1 MFRKLHRQFT
11 IFCTVITGCIFL
23 TFSLICLH
31 LAETSIWENS
41 YASFLSQLNTALIH
55 LQEQNSIS
63 HQWLNKLQND
73 GKLSIY
79 LYDNGKALYY
89 QTLHNSEQEKLLQH
103 LAEQAARRE
112 QAVEKLSRDAE
123 QVTVH
128 AEYKFDSELGSYYA
142 SVGKLPKKNGNLSFL
157 MLSSQHSQNAQIGW
171 LRLSICLVDLAAVF
185 LLFLFSGN
193 FTKRLLIPLKNSREQ
208 QTHFIAAASHELRAP
223 LAVIHT
229 GLDALKKSDDVSEQ
243 AHFINLMDE
252 ESIRMQNLI
261 SGMLLLANSDSGR
274 MPLQKTSCQP
284 DEILLNVYEKYEPVA
299 ARKGIKLSFHLSEEL
314 LPDLYVDRERMTQ
327 VFSILMENA
336 ICYTPECGYI
346 SLLLEKDGSDALF
359 CIRDSGPG
367 VPDEEK
373 ALIFSRFY
381 RSDKARFDREHFGL
395 GLSIAREI
403 VAAHGGKIWVEDNPD
418 IGSCFAVRLVCH
430 ARES

>member
-23 TFSLICLH
+23 AFSLICLH

-128 AEYKFDSELGSYYA
+128 AKYKFDSELGSYYA

-157 MLSSQHSQNAQIGW
+157 MLSSQHSQNVQIGW

-185 LLFLFSGN
+185 LLFF
-193 FTKRLLIPLKNSREQ
+193 FR
-208 QTHFIAAASHELRAP
+208 
-223 LAVIHT
+223 
-229 GLDALKKSDDVSEQ
+229 
-243 AHFINLMDE
+243 
-252 ESIRMQNLI
+252 
-261 SGMLLLANSDSGR
+261 
-274 MPLQKTSCQP
+274 
-284 DEILLNVYEKYEPVA
+284 
-299 ARKGIKLSFHLSEEL
+299 
-314 LPDLYVDRERMTQ
+314 
-327 VFSILMENA
+327 
-336 ICYTPECGYI
+336 
-346 SLLLEKDGSDALF
+346 
-359 CIRDSGPG
+359 
-367 VPDEEK
+367 
-373 ALIFSRFY
+373 
-381 RSDKARFDREHFGL
+381 
-395 GLSIAREI
+395 
-403 VAAHGGKIWVEDNPD
+403 
-418 IGSCFAVRLVCH
+418 
-430 ARES
+430 

>member
-1 MFRKLHRQFT
+1 M
-11 IFCTVITGCIFL
+11 
-23 TFSLICLH
+23 
-31 LAETSIWENS
+31 
-41 YASFLSQLNTALIH
+41 
-55 LQEQNSIS
+55 
-63 HQWLNKLQND
+63 
-73 GKLSIY
+73 
-79 LYDNGKALYY
+79 
-89 QTLHNSEQEKLLQH
+89 
-103 LAEQAARRE
+103 
-112 QAVEKLSRDAE
+112 
-123 QVTVH
+123 H
-128 AEYKFDSELGSYYA
+128 AEYKFDSELGCYYA

-157 MLSSQHSQNAQIGW
+157 MLSSQYSQNAQIGW

-223 LAVIHT
+223 LAVIRT

-284 DEILLNVYEKYEPVA
+284 DE
-299 ARKGIKLSFHLSEEL
+299 
-314 LPDLYVDRERMTQ
+314 
-327 VFSILMENA
+327 
-336 ICYTPECGYI
+336 
-346 SLLLEKDGSDALF
+346 
-359 CIRDSGPG
+359 
-367 VPDEEK
+367 EK

-395 GLSIAREI
+395 GLSIAGEI